1 MMSSKV
7 SRFFLP
13 SMIATVVLF
22 LLAAL
27 FANLGLWQEQRGQGK
42 AALEQEFAT
51 AKPLLLKNA
60 IAQKSRFAQID
71 VSGHYDN
78 KRHFLLDNQVWLG
91 RAGVHIFTPF
101 YTIEGTVI
109 MVNRGWL
116 PLSADRK
123 TMPAIPTPQ
132 SQTVVRGM
140 LNIFPVPG
148 RILGPADQLGKT
160 NWPQL
165 VTYLNSTDM
174 SAALNTPLA
183 GWIVQLSDTEQAGFE
198 GRDWQPVFLTS
209 NKHKAY
215 AFQWYALV
223 VISIVLWIFN
233 GIRRAREKIKV
244 NQRNESNN

>member
-7 SRFFLP
+7 SSFFKP

-22 LLAAL
+22 LLATL
-27 FANLGLWQEQRGQGK
+27 FANLGLWQARRGAEK
-42 AALEQEFAT
+42 AATEQQFAT
-51 AKPLLLKNA
+51 AKPLLLEQA

-78 KRHFLLDNQVWLG
+78 KRHFLLDNQVWQG
-91 RAGVHIFTPF
+91 RAGVHVFTPF

-132 SQTVVRGM
+132 NRTALRGI

-148 RILGPADQLGKT
+148 RILGPADQLCDT
-160 NWPQL
+160 YWPQL
-165 VTYLNSTDM
+165 VTYLNSADM
-174 SAALNTPLA
+174 SAVLNTPLA
-183 GWIVQLSDTEQAGFE
+183 EWIVQLSDTEQAGFE

-215 AFQWYALV
+215 AFQWYALSG
-223 VISIVLWIFN
+223 ISIVLWIFN
-233 GIRRAREKIKV
+233 GIRRAREALKV
-244 NQRNESNN
+244 SPHSG